1 MAIPQYFSL
10 TYPQARRKFLEAAR
24 AGGATIES
32 HVNPNA
38 KGTTGEDLVTDVAR
52 FGDMAAE
59 NLLIICSGT
68 HGNEGYCGSGCQIG
82 LIGEGIVGSR
92 PLSVA
97 VLLVHAVADP
107 YGFSHIRRVTEDN
120 VDLNRNF
127 LDFSKPPPDNP
138 RYAELA
144 DLLVPSDWDGP
155 GRATADAALAAWR
168 DTNGGVRGLP
178 ERGRRRPIRFSDGM
192 FFGGRRAPFG
202 RTKLSAP
209 LSRSTAPRQSES
221 V

>member
-10 TYPQARRKFLEAAR
+10 TYPQARRRFLEAAR

-97 VLLVHAVADP
+97 VLLVHAVNP

-168 DTNGGVRGLP
+168 DTKAACGLTRAWSQAANTLFP
-178 ERGRRRPIRFSDGM
+178 TACFLAGS
-192 FFGGRRAPFG
+192 APFG